1 MHAICWLQQMTEAAV
16 ARERAKLHAE
26 VKENLLRQAAS
37 QDQNELVLLRT
48 RHASPPL
55 LLRIPDRGN
64 VLD

>member
-1 MHAICWLQQMTEAAV
+1 M